1 VKGAWLPTADVY
13 AVLNAFGIDSATPM
27 LAATAQEA
35 VEAARRIGRPVAMKA
50 TGPAVVHKSDIGG
63 IALGLSG
70 DDAVRIAFEDMHR
83 RVGAAMT
90 GVMIQPMVTG
100 GVELLVGATF
110 DPTFGPVMACGLG
123 GTLVELFSD
132 VVVRLPPLTDVDAL
146 EMVNAMRG
154 APLLRGYRGGA
165 VMDEAALRNVLL
177 RVSALVDACPGILEL
192 DINPLQVLP
201 NGACALDA
209 RIRVG
214 LIAIPRSRR
223 VTY

>member
-1 VKGAWLPTADVY
+1 
-13 AVLNAFGIDSATPM
+13 
-27 LAATAQEA
+27 
-35 VEAARRIGRPVAMKA
+35 
-50 TGPAVVHKSDIGG
+50 
-63 IALGLSG
+63 
-70 DDAVRIAFEDMHR
+70 
-83 RVGAAMT
+83 
-90 GVMIQPMVTG
+90 
-100 GVELLVGATF
+100 
-110 DPTFGPVMACGLG
+110 MACGLG

-132 VVVRLPPLTDVDAL
+132 VVVRLHPLTDVDAL